1 MKLPR
6 RQFLYLA
13 ASAAALPVASRMARA
28 QSYPSRPIT
37 MIVPY
42 PAGGPTDTI
51 ARLLGERMRGS
62 LGQPVIIENVAGAGG
77 NIGVGRVARA
87 AGDGYTVGI
96 GHWGSHVVNGAIYA
110 LPYDLLTDLE
120 PVALISDGPQLIV
133 AAKSVPAKDIKQL
146 IAWLKANPGKAMVGT
161 TGVGGA
167 SHLAGILF
175 QNTTGTNIQ
184 IVPYRGAA
192 PRMQDMLSGQIHLAF
207 DQAANS
213 LPQVRGGN
221 LQAYAVTSKTRLAV
235 APDIPTVDEAGLPGF
250 YISVWH
256 GLWSSKGTPKEVV
269 RRLNA
274 AAVDA
279 LADPTVRERLT
290 ELGQALPAPEQQT
303 PEALRT
309 YHKAEIDKWW
319 PIIRAAGIKVD

>member
-6 RQFLYLA
+6 RQFLHVA
-13 ASAAALPVASRMARA
+13 ASAAALPVVSQIARA
-28 QSYPSRPIT
+28 QTYPSRPIT

-51 ARLLGERMRGS
+51 ARLLGERMRAS
-62 LGQPVIIENVAGAGG
+62 LGQPVVIENVAGAGG

-87 AGDGYTVGI
+87 AGDGYTLGI
-96 GHWGSHVVNGAIYA
+96 GHWGSHVVNGAIYT

-133 AAKSVPAKDIKQL
+133 AARSVPAKNIKEL

-175 QNTTGTNIQ
+175 QNATGTNIQ

-192 PRMQDMLSGQIHLAF
+192 PRMQDMLSGQINLAF
-207 DQAANS
+207 DQAASS

-256 GLWSSKGTPKEVV
+256 GLWSSKGTPKDAV

-279 LADPTVRERLT
+279 LADATVRQRLT
-290 ELGQALPAPEQQT
+290 ELGQELPAPEQQT
-303 PEALRT
+303 PEALGT
-309 YHKAEIDKWW
+309 YQKAEIEKWW
-319 PIIRAAGIKVD
+319 PIIKAANIKVE